1 MTDKQWEQLLAVL
14 RGERIYPLPVGFI
27 IDSPWL
33 PNWAGVEII
42 RYFAN
47 ETVWLD
53 ANRRAVETFPEAW
66 FMPGFWV
73 EFGMCTE
80 PSAFGARCI
89 FPQNEFPFPKKS
101 INDLIQLVDLEWP
114 DPATD
119 GLLPFV
125 LERLKWAQ
133 PHIEALGHKIRFSV
147 SRGPLNIA
155 SFLMGMTEFLTAL
168 KTDPEAVH
176 KLLAGITQFLTQWHQ
191 LQRKTFPSIDGMLVL
206 DDVVGF
212 MSEADFMEFAYPYMK
227 QLFAA
232 DVSVKFFHNDAQCA
246 QSVRHYTNIG
256 INLFNPGAQT
266 SLNELRKLAGD
277 SLTLMGNIP
286 PRDVLAQGTPQT
298 IREAVNSL
306 LRQTTN
312 HTRLIV
318 SCGGGMPPGTS
329 SDNIRAFIDTVK
341 AFHGQTC
348 SCA

>member
-1 MTDKQWEQLLAVL
+1 MTDLQWHELLAVL
-14 RGERIYPLPVGFI
+14 RGEHVNPLPVGFI

-33 PNWAGVEII
+33 PNWFGVEII
-42 RYFAN
+42 RYFTS
-47 ETVWLD
+47 ETVWLE
-53 ANRRAVETFPEAW
+53 ANRKAIETFPEAW
-66 FMPGFWV
+66 LLPGFWV

-89 FPQNEFPFPKKS
+89 FPQNEFPFPQKS
-101 INDLIQLVDLEWP
+101 IHDIAQIAQLEWP

-125 LERLKWAQ
+125 LDRLKWAQ
-133 PHIEALGHKIRFSV
+133 QHIEALGHKIRFSV
-147 SRGPLNIA
+147 SRGPLNVA

-168 KTDPEAVH
+168 KTDPEAVL
-176 KLLAGITQFLTQWHQ
+176 KLLDDTTRFLKRWHE
-191 LQRKTFPSIDGMLVL
+191 LQRQTFPSIDGMLVL

-212 MSEADFMEFAYPYMK
+212 MSEADFIEFARPYLK

-232 DVSVKFFHNDAQCA
+232 DVSVKFFHNDAQCT
-246 QSVRHYTNIG
+246 QSVRHYADIG

-266 SLNELRKLAGD
+266 SLNDLRKLAGE

-286 PRDVLAQGTPQT
+286 PRDVFAQGTPQLVK
-298 IREAVNSL
+298 EAVATL

-329 SDNIRAFIDTVK
+329 TDNIRAFIDAVK
-341 AFHGQTC
+341 TFRA
-348 SCA
+348 

>member
-1 MTDKQWEQLLAVL
+1 MTDLQWHELLAVL
-14 RGERIYPLPVGFI
+14 HGEHVNPLPVGFI

-33 PNWAGVEII
+33 PNWSGVEII
-42 RYFAN
+42 RYFTS
-47 ETVWLD
+47 ETVWLE
-53 ANRRAVETFPEAW
+53 ANRKAIETFPDAW
-66 FMPGFWV
+66 LMPGFWV

-89 FPQNEFPFPKKS
+89 FPQNEFPFPQKN
-101 INDLIQLVDLEWP
+101 IHDIAQLDQLEWP

-125 LERLKWAQ
+125 LDRLKWAQ

-176 KLLAGITQFLTQWHQ
+176 RLLTGITQFLKRWHE
-191 LQRKTFPSIDGMLVL
+191 LQRQTFPSIDGMLVL

-212 MSEADFMEFAYPYMK
+212 MSEADFIEFAKPYLK

-232 DVSVKFFHNDAQCA
+232 NVSVKFFHNDAQSA
-246 QSVRHYTNIG
+246 QSIRHYADIG

-266 SLNELRKLAGD
+266 SLNDLRKLAGEG
-277 SLTLMGNIP
+277 LTLMGNIP
-286 PRDVLAQGTPQT
+286 PRDVLAQATPQLVK
-298 IREAVNSL
+298 EAVNTL

-329 SDNIRAFIDTVK
+329 TDNIRAFIDAVK
-341 AFHGQTC
+341 TFRA
-348 SCA
+348 